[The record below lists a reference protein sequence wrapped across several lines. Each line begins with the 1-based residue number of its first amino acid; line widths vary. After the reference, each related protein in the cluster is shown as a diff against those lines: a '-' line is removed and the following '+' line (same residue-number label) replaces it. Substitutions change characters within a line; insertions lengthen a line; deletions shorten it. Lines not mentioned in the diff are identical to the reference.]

1 MLGTI
6 VTIVRSLLSYVLG
19 GIIMVVCFIPCF
31 TIAALPES
39 FRFNS
44 RIYYWFVE
52 FFYRGIIWSTF
63 VKVIVSGEQNVPDE
77 PSIFVANHQSAFDIP
92 LLGSVVGRHPH
103 IWMFLARYA
112 KVPLFG
118 FIARRMNVVVDHS
131 GLRKLVGSL
140 EEAIGIIKDQPRHVL
155 LFPEGGRYTDDRIH
169 SFFYGFAML
178 AKETKRPVVPVLLVN
193 VNRVYP
199 PRCFLIHQYP
209 IHILIGEPF
218 FMKIDETEEEFV
230 ERVHAWFVTK
240 MKSEITEL

>member
-1 MLGTI
+1 MLGKII
-6 VTIVRSLLSYVLG
+6 VVARTLLTYVLG
-19 GIIMVVCFIPCF
+19 SIVMLICFIPCF

-39 FRFNS
+39 LRFNS

-63 VKVIVSGEQNVPDE
+63 VPVIVTGKQNIPDE

-92 LLGSVVGRHPH
+92 LLGSIVGRYPH
-103 IWMFLARYA
+103 IWMFLSRYA

-140 EEAIGIIKDQPRHVL
+140 EEAVALIKGQQRHVM
-155 LFPEGGRYTDDRIH
+155 LFPEGGRYTDDRVH

-178 AKETKRPVVPVLLVN
+178 AKETKRPVIPVFLIN
-193 VNRVYP
+193 VHRVYP
-199 PRCFLIHQYP
+199 PRSFLIHQYP
-209 IHILIGEPF
+209 IHILVGEPF
-218 FMKIDETEEEFV
+218 FMKSDETEEQFV
-230 ERVHAWFVTK
+230 DRVYAWFVSK
-240 MKSEITEL
+240 MKSQITEL